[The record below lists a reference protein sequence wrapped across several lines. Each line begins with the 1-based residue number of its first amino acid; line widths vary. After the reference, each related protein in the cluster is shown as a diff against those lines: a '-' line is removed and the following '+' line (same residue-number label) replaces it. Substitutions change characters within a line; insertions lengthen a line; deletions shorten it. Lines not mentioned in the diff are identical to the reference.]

1 MSIIAKYLIKEII
14 KYFGIILIMVV
25 GIYLVVDFLEKIDDF
40 LEAGLSFSHA
50 FTFFF
55 YKTPFIIA
63 QITPVGVLLSVL
75 VTFGLMNR
83 NNELIA
89 LKTSGISIFY
99 LVKPIIFL
107 GIGFTLLQFLMAE
120 VIVPVTTIKANQ
132 IWLGQVRNEAVVTA
146 KEKNIWI
153 KGDRLI
159 AHIKYYDP
167 AQKTVF
173 GITIHAFDENF
184 RMIQRMDAQR
194 GVFAGEQ
201 WIFYNIMTQTLKK
214 ESGLYQLSFDK
225 QKSVAFHFQPVDF
238 KRVIKKSEEM
248 SYTELESY
256 IEKIESEGYN
266 ALKYRIDLYAKIAFP
281 FICIIM
287 SIVGVGIGVH
297 EKVKEG
303 LPMGIAVGIGITFLY
318 WVFYS
323 FCISL
328 GYGEVLP
335 DLAAVWSANAVFFCF
350 AIFNLLS
357 AD

>member
-1 MSIIAKYLIKEII
+1 
-14 KYFGIILIMVV
+14 MVV
-25 GIYLVVDFLEKIDDF
+25 GIYLIVDFLEKIDDF
-40 LEAGLSFSHA
+40 LEAGLSFTHA
-50 FTFFF
+50 FTFFA

-75 VTFGLMNR
+75 ITFGLMNR

-89 LKTSGISIFY
+89 LRSSGISIFF
-99 LVKPIIFL
+99 LVRPIILL
-107 GIGFTLLQFLMAE
+107 GIGFTLVQFLLAE
-120 VIVPVTTIKANQ
+120 VIVPVTTIKSNK
-132 IWLGQVRNEAVVTA
+132 IWLGQVRNEAVVTS

-159 AHIKYYDP
+159 AHIKYYNP
-167 AQKTVF
+167 AENSVF
-173 GITIHAFDENF
+173 GVTIHRFDENF

-194 GVFAGEQ
+194 GVFSGDQ
-201 WIFYNIMTQTLKK
+201 WQFYNTMTQNLDKA
-214 ESGLYQLSFDK
+214 SGNYNLTFDN
-225 QKSVAFHFQPVDF
+225 QKMANFQFEPVDF

-248 SYTELESY
+248 SYPELEKY
-256 IEKIESEGYN
+256 IQKIEAEGYS

-287 SIVGVGIGVH
+287 SIVGVGIGVN
-297 EKVKEG
+297 EKVKDG
-303 LPMGIAVGIGITFLY
+303 LPMGVALGIGITFLY

-335 DLAAVWSANAVFFCF
+335 GLAAAWAANMVFFCF
-350 AIFNLLS
+350 AALSLLN